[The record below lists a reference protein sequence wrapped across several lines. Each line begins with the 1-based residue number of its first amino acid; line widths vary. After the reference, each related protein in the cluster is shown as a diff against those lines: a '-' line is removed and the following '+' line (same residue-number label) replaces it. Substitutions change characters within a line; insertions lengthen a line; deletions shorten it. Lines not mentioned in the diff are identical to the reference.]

1 MGSGIALA
9 ALYQALPV
17 VIYDISPAVLESAQ
31 AYAEKYLAKKGLQAY
46 QKLLHLTSSLQD
58 LAAAEFIIEAVPEDM
73 ALKQRIMAELDAL
86 CPSQTVLAT
95 NTSTLSVS
103 AIAAATNTPAR
114 VIGLHFFNPAPVM
127 LLVEVIRGVETAQET
142 VDAAMSIAARLGKTP
157 VVAADSPG
165 FIVNRIAR
173 PFYGEALRLAG
184 EGAADPDQ
192 LDLVATRGGGFRM
205 GPFRLMDLIGI
216 DVNLAAMQSMY
227 ERTFG
232 EPRYRPHP
240 LQAGLVAQKRLGVKT
255 DRGFYRY
262 GGDGLNS
269 APWNPPALTKH
280 EGVLQVTPGTWGPG
294 VASMF
299 KAGGYQLQYHDLPP
313 HQGNG
318 FPSAYPPA
326 GLVLAGRDEGQVER
340 AADLDRLLSPTI
352 PIICQIA
359 DSTLHEISAQLRHP
373 ERLVGFDGLFTAK
386 GDIAT
391 LVSGPGTDEQIR
403 KQVAQIFRDLG
414 KHPVWITDS
423 PGLVLP
429 RIVSMLINEA
439 AFAVLEGVAE
449 PEMID
454 KAMQLGVNYPFGPV
468 AWGRSIGF
476 RKIVL
481 VLDHL
486 RSEYG
491 EERYRASILLRRW
504 ANHALNP
511 TLTRST

>member
-46 QKLLHLTSSLQD
+46 RKQLRLTSSLQE
-58 LAAAEFIIEAVPEDM
+58 LAAAEFVIEAVPEDM

-86 CPSQTVLAT
+86 CPPQAVLAT

-103 AIAAATNTPAR
+103 AIAAATRTPAR
-114 VIGLHFFNPAPVM
+114 VVGLHFFNPAPVM
-127 LLVEVIRGVETAQET
+127 PLVEVIRGVETAQGT
-142 VDAAMSIAARLGKTP
+142 VEATLTLAARLAKTP
-157 VVAADSPG
+157 VLAANSPG

-173 PFYGEALRLAG
+173 PFYGEALRLVG
-184 EGAADPDQ
+184 EGAADPEQ
-192 LDLVATRGGGFRM
+192 LDLVVTRGAGFRM
-205 GPFRLMDLIGI
+205 GPFRLMDLIGL

-240 LQAGLVAQKRLGVKT
+240 LQASLVAQNRLGVKT

-262 GGDGLNS
+262 AGDGQIPD
-269 APWNPPALTKH
+269 PWTPPAHTKH
-280 EGVLQVTPGTWGPG
+280 DGLVHISPGTWGPG
-294 VASMF
+294 VAALF
-299 KAGGYQLQYHDLPP
+299 KAGGYGLQYQDLPP
-313 HQGNG
+313 DQGNG
-318 FPSAYPPA
+318 FSTAYPLA
-326 GLVLAGRDEGQVER
+326 GLVLAGRDEGLIER
-340 AADLDRLLSPTI
+340 AAELDRLLSPKI

-359 DSTLHEISAQLRHP
+359 DSTLHEISARLRHP
-373 ERLVGFDGLFTAK
+373 ERLVGFDGLFTGS
-386 GDIAT
+386 GDVVT
-391 LVSGPGTDEQIR
+391 LVSGAETGEHIR
-403 KQVAQIFRDLG
+403 KQVGQIFRDLG
-414 KHPVWITDS
+414 RHPVWITDS
-423 PGLVLP
+423 PGLILP
-429 RIVSMLINEA
+429 RMVGMLINEA

-454 KAMQLGVNYPFGPV
+454 KAMQLGVNYPIGPI

-504 ANHALNP
+504 ANNARNPALARP
-511 TLTRST
+511 T